1 MQSNISPFP
10 LLFSQRLNA
19 SAVVRLNEPHYDKD
33 DFIKEG
39 FNHYDIYF
47 DDCSTPDEVS
57 ALRGR
62 VTATLAQL
70 LDACAPS
77 AQRTTACSKHDAA
90 REHPPSST
98 TPYHLPRTRTSAPV
112 KRYFLI
118 NQQQMSVP

>member
-57 ALRGR
+57 ALRVR
-62 VTATLAQL
+62 V
-70 LDACAPS
+70 
-77 AQRTTACSKHDAA
+77 
-90 REHPPSST
+90 
-98 TPYHLPRTRTSAPV
+98 
-112 KRYFLI
+112 
-118 NQQQMSVP
+118 